1 MNRYLL
7 SLRVLFSLAC
17 CVFFC
22 GLAFA
27 DGGIFELDTG
37 AGFSA
42 DQRAI
47 LAYDPDTKTET
58 LVLSTQYAG
67 DPVDFAWLVP
77 VASTPTA
84 IAPLE
89 DGESAFTS
97 LYYVT
102 APRAF
107 YGFNG
112 SGGVTGCGGCG
123 GDGGSAPV
131 PTDDLIGVNVVEQ
144 LHVNGLEISV
154 LDATSADELAQ
165 WLSLNSYRFPE
176 AGKPVLNTYINNGWK
191 FVAVKVDNAADQ
203 TATVSRYFPQHPLK
217 LTFTAEQPVFPLCI
231 SSINSDSVGSEVLL
245 YVISRHRMTCTTFP
259 TVDMEM
265 TGVHGS
271 SSEALAQSYEAHFAG
286 KLEQPGGRAFVVEY
300 AGPFDPTYQTPGL
313 NLDPAQSYFLTRLRG
328 RFLPSQMTHD
338 AVLTDADAD
347 TPLELTARMTAS
359 TGLPLQQAALAL
371 ALACGCLLLRRAK
384 RRQDP
389 WRWSAVGLLTL
400 LLFAA
405 LWNR

>member
-17 CVFFC
+17 CVFLC

-27 DGGIFELDTG
+27 DGGVFELDTG
-37 AGFSA
+37 AGYSA

-47 LAYDPDTKTET
+47 LAYDPDTQTET

-89 DGESAFTS
+89 DGEAAFTS
-97 LYYVT
+97 LYYMS

-107 YGFNG
+107 FGLNG
-112 SGGVTGCGGCG
+112 GGVTGCGGCG
-123 GDGGSAPV
+123 SGDSGGANGDAVPV
-131 PTDDLIGVNVVEQ
+131 GVNVVEQ

-154 LDATSADELAQ
+154 LDASSADELAQ

-176 AGKPVLNTYINNGWK
+176 AGKPVLNEYINNGWK

-203 TATVSRYFPQHPLK
+203 PESTSRYFPQNPLK
-217 LTFTAEQPVFPLCI
+217 LTFTAAQPVFPLCI
-231 SSINSDSVGSEVLL
+231 SSINSDTEGSEVLL

-259 TVDMEM
+259 TVDMDM
-265 TGVHGS
+265 SGVHGS
-271 SSEALAQSYEAHFAG
+271 SSVVLAQSYDAHFAG
-286 KLEQPGGRAFVVEY
+286 KLDQPGGRAFVVEY
-300 AGPFDPTYQTPGL
+300 AAPFNPAYTTPGL
-313 NLDPAQSYFLTRLRG
+313 NLDPGQSYFLTRLRG
-328 RFLPSQMTHD
+328 RFQPSQMTHD
-338 AVLTDADAD
+338 AVLADAAAD
-347 TPLELTARMTAS
+347 TPLELTAYLTAS
-359 TGLPLQQAALAL
+359 AQLPLQQGALAL

-384 RRQDP
+384 GRQDP
-389 WRWSAVGLLTL
+389 WRWSTVGLLTL

-405 LWNR
+405 LWSR